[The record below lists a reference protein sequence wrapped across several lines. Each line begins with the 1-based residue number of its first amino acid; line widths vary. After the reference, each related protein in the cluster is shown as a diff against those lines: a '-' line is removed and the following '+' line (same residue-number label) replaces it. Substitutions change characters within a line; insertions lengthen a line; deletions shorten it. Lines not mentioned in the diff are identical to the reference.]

1 MPVASG
7 QQCIP
12 HVIALL
18 LHFVQGTDGPLMPF
32 GEVCQDHSCQMAKC
46 VNRTPLMGC
55 YGYFWVSG
63 TPPHTHNVICQR
75 AAHAR
80 GKGVDGASLT
90 VLP

>member
-1 MPVASG
+1 MPVASGQQCIPHRDCPAVKGPRMPVASG

-18 LHFVQGTDGPLMPF
+18 LHFVQGTDGPLMPV

-55 YGYFWVSG
+55 Y
-63 TPPHTHNVICQR
+63 
-75 AAHAR
+75 
-80 GKGVDGASLT
+80 
-90 VLP
+90 